1 MNEHYADLI
10 ELEQYDKHKLGIET
24 KPDKLI
30 IIYKNILLTYDVIQV
45 EHIFME
51 TNEVVERYLTG
62 GNEMVKVPV
71 SAKYLSREDFETE
84 ELGVDNDTLKGKIVD
99 EGWIVPASESK
110 WNKEQFKI
118 TIQLET
124 KEERIANLNNTSRE
138 LLIAGYGED
147 SKGWVDKPIV
157 LKGDERKIDKKMQY
171 VITVRPKEI
180 KVK

>member
-1 MNEHYADLI
+1 MNPHNE
-10 ELEQYDKHKLGIET
+10 
-24 KPDKLI
+24 DKLSWGNSSSTRLEI
-30 IIYKNILLTYDVIQV
+30 MPRPNKERIIYKNILLTYDVIQV

-84 ELGVDNDTLKGKIVD
+84 ELGIDNDTLKGKIVD

-118 TIQLET
+118 TIQLEN
-124 KEERIANLNNTSRE
+124 KQERIVNLNNTSRE

-171 VITVRPKEI
+171 VITIRPKEI
-180 KVK
+180 N